1 MSESY
6 EGLSPYT
13 SEWKSRFESE
23 KELLKHLFGD
33 SAIEIEHIGSTSIE
47 GLPSKPIVDMV
58 VMIDDHADADRL
70 TDPLSKMGYA
80 FHSKSTERH
89 FYQKRGPVAYNL
101 SIAYADRGG
110 FLPRQI
116 LFRNYLR
123 SHAEARDEYAELKK
137 NLIAKYPT
145 GIGEYSE
152 GKTGFV
158 QNILALA
165 GWKDGQTYRE
175 RKSSR

>member
-6 EGLSPYT
+6 EGLFPYT
-13 SEWKSRFESE
+13 PEWKSRFEIE
-23 KELLKHLFGD
+23 KELLKHMFGD
-33 SAIEIEHIGSTSIE
+33 AALEIEHIGSTSIE

-58 VMIDDHADADRL
+58 VMIDDHADADRF

-101 SIAYADRGG
+101 SNAYADRGG

-116 LFRNYLR
+116 LFRDYLR
-123 SHAEARDEYAELKK
+123 SHPEARDEYAELKK
-137 NLIAKYPT
+137 NLIAKYPA

-158 QNILALA
+158 QKILAVA
-165 GWKDGQTYRE
+165 GWKEGQTYRDW
-175 RKSSR
+175 KSAK